1 VKFRIIPIVLYDGT
15 TVVKGKNFFNDRTI
29 GSVEAIAN
37 LYARRRPDE
46 IFFIDISATSS
57 NREPNFS
64 IFEKFAEKFDIPF
77 CVGGGINSLS
87 IAQRCLSSGA
97 EKVLLG
103 TAALRRIDLVGEIAE
118 ELGSQAVVV
127 SVDTFDMEGSVYAEN
142 GRVRT
147 NWNILDFVR
156 TLENAGAGEI
166 LLQDISRDGMLQG
179 LNTLLIGEVLTRT
192 SLPVV
197 ASGGAGSFNHFAE
210 AAKIGVSG
218 VAAGSIFQ
226 FTQATPAQVAVFL
239 NLEGVDVR
247 LPSQSHRINKG

>member
-15 TVVKGKNFFNDRTI
+15 TVVKGRNFVNDRTI
-29 GSVEAIAN
+29 GSVEAVAN

-46 IFFIDISATSS
+46 IFFIDISATLS
-57 NREPNFS
+57 NREPNFL

-77 CVGGGINSLS
+77 CVGGGINDLS
-87 IAQRCLSSGA
+87 IAQRCLASGA

-103 TAALRRIDLVGEIAE
+103 TAAHKRIELVSEIAE

-127 SVDTFDMEGSVYAEN
+127 SVDTRDSDRIVYVEN

-147 NWNILDFVR
+147 NRNLFDFVR
-156 TLENAGAGEI
+156 ALENAGAGEI
-166 LLQDISRDGMLQG
+166 LLQDISRDGMRQG
-179 LNTLLIGEVLTRT
+179 LNTHLIGEILAQT
-192 SLPVV
+192 SLPIV
-197 ASGGAGSFNHFAE
+197 ASGGAGISSHFAE

-226 FTQATPAQVAVFL
+226 FTETTPAEVASYL
-239 NLEGVDVR
+239 NLEGIDVR
-247 LPSQSHRINKG
+247 LSSRSPVE